1 MARLTLHFACSV
13 PIVAFDKTKTNHA
26 LTGVSVREVFLI
38 SLYDQDVNRLLS
50 EKVGSNPTPLQP
62 VIKQWTWQY
71 EYAMNVTATGYTPDP
86 LRPVT
91 SRAILVPTPR
101 QDIPLA
107 GNVANAN
114 PPWFKFDDPSWVRY
128 LD

>member
-1 MARLTLHFACSV
+1 MGAV
-13 PIVAFDKTKTNHA
+13 PIVAFDKTKTKHA

-86 LRPVT
+86 LKSVT
-91 SRAILVPTPR
+91 SRAILVPKPR

-114 PPWFKFDDPSWVRY
+114 PPWFKFDDPSWARY
-128 LD
+128 FD